1 MILSQ
6 YILNRYLQEAFL
18 PILCIFLLKKDL
30 IIRPATF
37 LLKGQPFL
45 DQLYLLL
52 TRFRIQL
59 DELTLLVVVLQRFA
73 SFEVH
78 SAIGPK
84 AFLEEHVAVD
94 SVVGGYKTWMVFVD
108 VLFGWYKGQFR
119 HLETCLITGS
129 TMPVPLC
136 LLTPLHCLFQVP
148 ILIDALIADLLEAV
162 DRLLLV
168 PARTSHFI
176 IKIVIKQTAI
186 ISRPEKEQEEE
197 GEEKVGFGGG

>member
-1 MILSQ
+1 
-6 YILNRYLQEAFL
+6 
-18 PILCIFLLKKDL
+18 
-30 IIRPATF
+30 
-37 LLKGQPFL
+37 
-45 DQLYLLL
+45 
-52 TRFRIQL
+52 
-59 DELTLLVVVLQRFA
+59 
-73 SFEVH
+73 
-78 SAIGPK
+78 
-84 AFLEEHVAVD
+84 
-94 SVVGGYKTWMVFVD
+94 MVFVD

-197 GEEKVGFGGG
+197 GEEKVGLGGG